1 MLVFFA
7 AFGHAPQ
14 FADTFPMRLKH
25 DADISQVT
33 YFKKHELQGLYISN
47 PEDGKLAQA
56 SFPTDTPDGTL
67 YVGCVA
73 NEHVTP
79 SAATMKSADGTVE
92 PFTQST
98 YHLKYDSTIPTC
110 AATQGFAIYG
120 QFNGPWAA
128 VVGKKESFSV
138 VELLSFPVY
147 TAKLHGSWWNDH
159 YVYHWWFLAAVVVT
173 LISARWT
180 STWPRILVASLF
192 LASAFDRF
200 SHAFTLGVFVVAA
213 VADGI
218 PALLVMLP
226 KRPAKWGWI
235 AFCVLV
241 AVSVGMLSNWW
252 VPVLLLLAQCF
263 DVTRMLARPI
273 ACMLF
278 VGSGYLV
285 APLALLGLTLYTIA
299 VMSMGTDAN
308 PVTGY
313 AVGDLEPFIPFRDIR
328 VYVT

>member
-1 MLVFFA
+1 
-7 AFGHAPQ
+7 
-14 FADTFPMRLKH
+14 MRLKH

-47 PEDGKLAQA
+47 PEAGKRAQA
-56 SFPTDTPDGTL
+56 SFPTDSPDGTL

-73 NEHVTP
+73 SEHITP
-79 SAATMKSADGTVE
+79 DEATMKSADGTVE

-98 YHLKYDSTIPTC
+98 YHLKYDDKIPTC
-110 AATQGFAIYG
+110 ANGFAIYG

-138 VELLSFPVY
+138 IELLSFSVY

-159 YVYHWWFLAAVVVT
+159 YVYQWWFLTAVVVT
-173 LISARWT
+173 IVSAYFTRA
-180 STWPRILVASLF
+180 WPRILVASLF

-200 SHAFTLGVFVVAA
+200 SHAFTLGVFIVAA

-218 PALLVMLP
+218 PALLVLLP
-226 KRPAKWGWI
+226 KRAAKWGWI
-235 AFCVLV
+235 VFCVLV
-241 AVSVGMLSNWW
+241 AVSVAWLSPMSNWW
-252 VPVLLLLAQCF
+252 VPGLLLLAQCF

-278 VGSGYLV
+278 IGSGYLV

-299 VMSMGTDAN
+299 VMFMGTDAN